1 MCAPPF
7 HSWPVLGDE
16 GIGSCTDGWAGHQP
30 QRHMTQGL
38 GEMDSGDGLEGCAQ
52 CLHISLFGA
61 GVSRA
66 RVQDAAAVKDEE
78 EGMHR
83 ACFNPQVPCSIQ
95 ALRDTMKYEAS
106 DQWSA
111 SK

>member
-1 MCAPPF
+1 
-7 HSWPVLGDE
+7 
-16 GIGSCTDGWAGHQP
+16 
-30 QRHMTQGL
+30 MTQGL

-61 GVSRA
+61 GVSGA

-111 SK
+111 SKREEHGLG